1 MTKIHSETHSSSNDS
16 RELFGPAAAVSI
28 PVVKPVRPLSGFRP
42 PDQLPADTRKRS
54 SEEPDPSAKRPR
66 SDERPADSPVVVPTL
81 SSAAN
86 VKPYLSPNRNLPSA
100 PADRTAHAI
109 KRVQIQGN
117 GWISFSPSVNQPIPP
132 AGPQTGD
139 TITISGVIGEA
150 GSVTQRAVLPIGSE
164 LNKGFRAKNVSNIM
178 SKP

>member
-1 MTKIHSETHSSSNDS
+1 MAKIHSETHSSSNDS
-16 RELFGPAAAVSI
+16 RVGPAAAVSI
-28 PVVKPVRPLSGFRP
+28 PVVKPVRPLSEFRP
-42 PDQLPADTRKRS
+42 PDQLPVDTRKRS
-54 SEEPDPSAKRPR
+54 SEELDLSVKRPR
-66 SDERPADSPVVVPTL
+66 SDERPADSPVVVPTP

-86 VKPYLSPNRNLPSA
+86 VDPYLSPDRSLSSA
-100 PADRTAHAI
+100 PAQRTAHAI

-132 AGPQTGD
+132 VGPQTGD

-150 GSVTQRAVLPIGSE
+150 RSVTQRAVLPIGSE

>member
-1 MTKIHSETHSSSNDS
+1 MIKIHSETHSSSNDS

-28 PVVKPVRPLSGFRP
+28 PVVKPVRPLSEFRP
-42 PDQLPADTRKRS
+42 PDQLPVDTRKRS
-54 SEEPDPSAKRPR
+54 SEEPDLSAKRPR
-66 SDERPADSPVVVPTL
+66 TDERPADSPVVVPTP

-86 VKPYLSPNRNLPSA
+86 VNPYLSPNRKLPSA
-100 PADRTAHAI
+100 PTHGTAHAI

-150 GSVTQRAVLPIGSE
+150 RSVTQRAVLPIGSE
-164 LNKGFRAKNVSNIM
+164 LNKGFRAKNVSNII

>member
-1 MTKIHSETHSSSNDS
+1 MSKIHSETHSSSNDS
-16 RELFGPAAAVSI
+16 ELFGPAAVVSI
-28 PVVKPVRPLSGFRP
+28 PVVKPVRPLSEFRP
-42 PDQLPADTRKRS
+42 PDQLPVDTRKRS
-54 SEEPDPSAKRPR
+54 SEGLDPSAKRPR
-66 SDERPADSPVVVPTL
+66 SDERPADSPVDVPTPP
-81 SSAAN
+81 SAVN
-86 VKPYLSPNRNLPSA
+86 VNPYLSPNRNLPSA
-100 PADRTAHAI
+100 PAHRIAHAI

-139 TITISGVIGEA
+139 TITISSVNGEA

-164 LNKGFRAKNVSNIM
+164 FNKGFRAKNVSNIM